1 MKPLAQ
7 DASRFCAL
15 LFVAATIGFA
25 GNSMRKPSLSLVYQ
39 TKAVRLEN
47 QVQTI
52 AQTAPS
58 NAPESETT
66 VTNTNVTIISLA
78 EFQKYAAGG
87 QALLLDA
94 RPEIFHSLGHVP
106 GALSLPRDNFEAAYA
121 RLKSQLEKDRG
132 RTLVVYCSDSDC
144 EDSDLV
150 SKGLLK
156 LGYSHVLRFKEGWA
170 AWQNAHLP
178 EEKNP

>member
-7 DASRFCAL
+7 DAWRFGAL

-25 GNSMRKPSLSLVYQ
+25 GNSVRRNSLPLVYQ
-39 TKAVRLEN
+39 SKAARLNN

-52 AQTAPS
+52 AQNSPS
-58 NAPESETT
+58 NAPTATLE
-66 VTNTNVTIISLA
+66 VTNATVTIISLA
-78 EFQKYAAGG
+78 EFQKHAAGG

-94 RPEIFHSLGHVP
+94 RPEIFYSLGHVP
-106 GALSLPRDNFEAAYA
+106 GALSLPRDTFEAAYA
-121 RLKSQLEKDRG
+121 RLKAQLEKDRS
-132 RTLVVYCSDSDC
+132 RTLAVYCSDSDC

-150 SKGLLK
+150 SKALIK
-156 LGYSHVLRFKEGWA
+156 LGYSHVLRFKDGWA

-178 EEKNP
+178 EEKTP